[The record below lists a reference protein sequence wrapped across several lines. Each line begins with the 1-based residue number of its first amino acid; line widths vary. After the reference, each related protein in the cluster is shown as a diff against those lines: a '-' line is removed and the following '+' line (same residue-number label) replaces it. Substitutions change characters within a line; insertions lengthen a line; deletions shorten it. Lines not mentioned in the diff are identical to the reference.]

1 MISKLPRWVEYG
13 SFVLALVAGF
23 VNAIGL
29 LGFNHQPISHLSG
42 TATLIGT
49 DLFISSINQTI
60 HLVMVL
66 VSFLIGA
73 IVSGYFLRS
82 GALKLGRNYGM
93 LLFFEAVLLFFAS
106 FLLMQNGISG
116 LYLASAACGLQNA
129 LVTTFSGAV
138 VRTTHVTGLFTDLG
152 IMIGAKL
159 RGQPFDRR
167 KATLF
172 ILIIIGF
179 ISGGAL
185 GAYFYALAM
194 FNALIIPATICLL
207 LAAAY
212 SVFNFIASYE
222 TGE

>member
-23 VNAIGL
+23 VNAVGL

-49 DLFISSINQTI
+49 DILNTTFNQTI
-60 HLVMVL
+60 HLVMV
-66 VSFLIGA
+66 VASFLIGA

-93 LLFFEAVLLFFAS
+93 LLCFEAILLFSAS
-106 FLLMQNGISG
+106 FLLTIDAISG

-159 RGQPFDRR
+159 RGQPFDKR

-179 ISGGAL
+179 ISGGTL
-185 GAYFYALAM
+185 GAYFYALFM
-194 FNALIIPATICLL
+194 FNALIIPATICFL
-207 LAAAY
+207 LALAY
-212 SVFNFIASYE
+212 SIFNLIAS
-222 TGE
+222 GKSSK